1 MIHQVN
7 IGLHVLSGTLA
18 LILGAL
24 AIVFNERLRTHRKL
38 GSWFLYFLGVVVGT
52 GFIGWLFFR
61 SDPFLLMLTI
71 LAGYDGFAGYRVVT
85 LKQNH
90 PGIPD
95 VAGAIIALT
104 TGMLYVFAFSETMA
118 TMSSSVVKSTLIALM
133 IVTLYDIVKYFFT
146 HRYVKHW
153 WLYEHI
159 YKMIAGFSAIFS
171 AFVGTVVTGF
181 RPYSQLGPT
190 VICMWLIVFFIW
202 KRARRAERLESTNS

>member
-1 MIHQVN
+1 MIHQLN

-18 LILGAL
+18 LILGTL
-24 AIVFNERLRTHRKL
+24 TIVCNERIRTHRKL
-38 GSWFLYFLGVVVGT
+38 GTWFLYFLGVVVGT

-71 LAGYDGFAGYRVVT
+71 LAGYDGFAGYRAIR
-85 LKQNH
+85 LRDKH
-90 PGIPD
+90 PGSLD
-95 VAGAIIALT
+95 VTVAIVALI
-104 TGMLYVFAFSETMA
+104 TGVLYVLVLASTMA
-118 TMSSSVVKSTLIALM
+118 TMSSAVVKSTLMALM
-133 IVTLYDIVKYFFT
+133 IVTLYDIAKYFFT

-190 VICMWLIVFFIW
+190 VICMGLIVFFIW
-202 KRARRAERLESTNS
+202 KRARRPVLT